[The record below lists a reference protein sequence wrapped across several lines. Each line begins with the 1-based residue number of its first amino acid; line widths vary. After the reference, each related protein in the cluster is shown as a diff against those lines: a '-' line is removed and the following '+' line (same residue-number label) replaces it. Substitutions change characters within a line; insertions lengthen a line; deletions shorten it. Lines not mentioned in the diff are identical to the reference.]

1 MNPNKLHYT
10 TGGAC
15 ADGDGIAP
23 ARAINYTFRPDS
35 PFLADTDFI
44 KRSQLC
50 NVWLWRKFAD
60 QFRIAANDDE
70 RWLGQPNGWRGEYW
84 GKMMRGA
91 VLVCQYAEDEALH
104 AILTDSVR
112 DLLGTADAHGRI
124 STYSR
129 EREFSGWDMWCRK
142 YVLLG
147 LEYYLEIC
155 RDDALAEQIIAALC
169 RHADYI
175 LAHVGPAEEG
185 KTPILETSHM
195 HGGLNSSSILEP
207 IVRLYSITGEQ
218 RYLDFAAYIVCEG
231 GCKGENIF
239 ESAFADVKAPYEYAY
254 VKAYEM
260 MSCFEGLI
268 EYARVTGDEHCRE
281 AAVRFGYKI
290 LETELSVIGCSG
302 CTHEYFDNTAR
313 MQTKPPV
320 ELPSQE
326 TCVTVTWMKL
336 CHQLLRLTGDPVF
349 ADALEQSFVNAYLG
363 ALNTHG
369 ITDRYDTKPLFPG
382 ETGTVTSY
390 SPLTFDSYSP
400 LTADTRGR
408 KVAGL
413 CAFRDDR
420 SFYSCCACIGAAGIG
435 IMGRSAVMETADG
448 LSVQYYLDGRLQLTT
463 RSGSEVV
470 LNVETG
476 YPYDGEVKIT
486 VERWDTDLA
495 SLRLRIPGWSAKTAV
510 TICGSPTFAVAG
522 TYMTVTR
529 EFAPDD
535 CITLSFDRR
544 LRRILP
550 PYADGPDAGH
560 YAAYAVG
567 PVVLAKDAR
576 LGDYLHDPVSAD
588 VDADGYV
595 PYTAVPAFSE
605 IPDARLCVELRQTG
619 GGSVRLIDYASAGKT
634 YAADSACAAWLER

>member
-1 MNPNKLHYT
+1 MQIEYARYRD
-10 TGGAC
+10 GGENFA
-15 ADGDGIAP
+15 GDRQRP
-23 ARAINYTFRPDS
+23 ARSVDYRFRGS
-35 PFLADTDFI
+35 YFEQDTDLI
-44 KRSQLC
+44 KRSQLY

-60 QFRIAANDDE
+60 QFRIPANDDE
-70 RWLGQPNGWRGEYW
+70 RWLGEPNGWRGEYW

-91 VLVCQYAEDEALH
+91 CLICQYSADETLH
-104 AILTDSVR
+104 VILTDSVR
-112 DLLGTADAHGRI
+112 DLLDTADADGRI

-129 EREFSGWDMWCRK
+129 AHEFSGWDMWSRK

-155 RDDALAEQIIAALC
+155 RDDALAARIIETMC

-175 LAHVGPAEEG
+175 LTHVGPAGEG
-185 KTPILETSHM
+185 KKPILETSHM
-195 HGGLNSSSILEP
+195 HGCLNSSSILEP
-207 IVRLYSITGEQ
+207 IVRLYSLTGEQ
-218 RYLDFAAYIVCEG
+218 RYLDFAAYIVAEG

-268 EYARVTGDEHCRE
+268 EYARVTGDDHCRD
-281 AAVRFGYKI
+281 AAIRFGYKI

-302 CTHEYFDNTAR
+302 CNHEYFDNTAR
-313 MQTKPPV
+313 VQTRPPV

-369 ITDRYDTKPLFPG
+369 VTERYDTKPLFPG
-382 ETGTVTSY
+382 ETDKITRY
-390 SPLTFDSYSP
+390 FPLTFDSYSP

-420 SFYSCCACIGAAGIG
+420 TFYGCCACIGSAGIG
-435 IMGRSAVMETADG
+435 IMGRIAVMEQDNG
-448 LSVQYYLDGRLQLTT
+448 LVMQYYLDGRLHLTT
-463 RSGSEVV
+463 HAGAEVV

-476 YPYDGEVKIT
+476 YPYDGQVRIT
-486 VERWDTDLA
+486 VERWDNGLA
-495 SLRLRIPGWSAKTAV
+495 SLSLRIPGWSAKTAV
-510 TICGSPTFAVAG
+510 TICGAPTLAVPG
-522 TYMTVTR
+522 TYMTITR
-529 EFAPDD
+529 EFAPGD

-550 PYADGPDAGH
+550 PFADGPDAGR
-560 YAAYAVG
+560 YAAYALG
-567 PVVLAKDAR
+567 PVMLAKDAR
-576 LGDYLHDPVSAD
+576 LGDYLHDPVCA
-588 VDADGYV
+588 DADAEGYV
-595 PYTAVPAFSE
+595 PYAAVPAFAE
-605 IPDARLCVELRQTG
+605 IPDARLCVELQQRN

-634 YAADSACAAWLER
+634 YRADSACAVWLER